1 MQQGPVI
8 LRRLFPSG
16 QGSAKPVHPA
26 CLLPVTVTEVRGFTG
41 ISFLF
46 TGRDIRLVTTAQP
59 VCFQPG
65 CFVAFVRAESWFFA
79 PGIPPEEHRVCPPPV

>member
-16 QGSAKPVHPA
+16 QGAAKPVHPA
-26 CLLPVTVTEVRGFTG
+26 VPPPDDPATDHEVRGFTG

-46 TGRDIRLVTTAQP
+46 TGRDIRLVTTAQLL
-59 VCFQPG
+59 CF
-65 CFVAFVRAESWFFA
+65 AR
-79 PGIPPEEHRVCPPPV
+79 